1 MTWSKVTIMD
11 ALYEYQAEL
20 LEGVSDRFYRGLYHK
35 LNWDERFL
43 GITGLRGTGKTT
55 MLLQYLKYSVPKQ
68 KNSLYVTADHPWFY
82 DHSLLELAQQFRKYD
97 GKLLL
102 IDEIHRYPN
111 WSRELKNIYDG
122 FPELQVVFT
131 ASSLLD
137 ILKGEADLSRRALT
151 KELTGLSFREYLEL
165 RHQQTFPVYTLK
177 QVLEDPATITD
188 SILSNVKPIP
198 LFNDYLKYGYF
209 PFSVTRSNESF
220 QRLLNQVINT
230 VIEVD
235 LQIVENYSAS
245 NIIKLKKLLGVIA
258 ETVPFEPNISK
269 IAKKLEMGRDTV
281 KTYLW
286 NLDRARL
293 LNLLRR
299 SASGMAALRKPD
311 KIYMENSNFSY
322 ALSSAPEK
330 GTIREAFFINQL
342 RNAGHT
348 IELAKTGDFLVDKFY
363 TFEIGGPSKDS
374 SQISSEENAWLALDD
389 LEHPYL
395 NRIPLWLFGFL
406 Y

>member
-1 MTWSKVTIMD
+1 MHS
-11 ALYEYQAEL
+11 LYEYQEDV
-20 LEGVSDRFYRGLYHK
+20 LEQVSDTFFRGLYHQ

-55 MLLQYLKYSVPKQ
+55 MLLQYLKYTAPDR

-82 DHSLLELAQQFRKYD
+82 DHTLLDLSRQFRKY
-97 GKLLL
+97 GGTLLL
-102 IDEIHRYPN
+102 IDEIHRYQN

-122 FPELQVVFT
+122 SPELQVVFT
-131 ASSLLD
+131 ASSVLD
-137 ILKGEADLSRRALT
+137 IVTGEADLSRRAIT
-151 KELTGLSFREYLEL
+151 KELTGLSFREFLEL
-165 RHQQTFPVYTLK
+165 RHHYKIPVWSLDQLLQDPGEAIK
-177 QVLEDPATITD
+177 NVLSEF
-188 SILSNVKPIP
+188 KPIP
-198 LFNDYLKYGYF
+198 IFNDYLKSGYF
-209 PFSVTRSNESF
+209 PFSITRSNESF
-220 QRLLNQVINT
+220 RQLLNQVINT
-230 VIEVD
+230 VMEVD
-235 LQIVENYSAS
+235 LQIVEEYSAS
-245 NIIKLKKLLGVIA
+245 NTMKMKKLMGVIA

-269 IAKKLEMGRDTV
+269 IAGRLGLGRDTV

-293 LNLLRR
+293 LNLLSR
-299 SASGMAALRKPD
+299 SSKGVAALQKPD
-311 KIYMENSNFSY
+311 KIFLENTNLSY
-322 ALSSAPEK
+322 ALKSRPER
-330 GTIREAFFINQL
+330 GTIRETFFVNQL

-348 IELAKTGDFLVDKFY
+348 IELAKTGDFIIDGKW

-374 SQISSEENAWLALDD
+374 SQIQGVDDAYLAIDE